1 MNLKYGS
8 VLRKRVLLS
17 VGGVLIGG
25 VSVGLFRTAELG
37 VDPFQSLM
45 SGLEAVVPI
54 SFGTLYVIVNA
65 LLLLVSLLLDRRK
78 IGLATLINLTLLGY
92 VVEFSEGLVRR
103 LLPALSLP
111 GRMGLLAA
119 ALLLLCFGSAM
130 YFNADLGVSTYDAL
144 SLMASERQKR
154 VSFQWCRILS
164 DLLCVLLAA
173 LLLRLADRSW
183 GQITASIGIATLL
196 TAFCMGPLIRFF
208 SALLPFSRKQE

>member
-1 MNLKYGS
+1 MQ
-8 VLRKRVLLS
+8 KRILLS

-45 SGLEAVVPI
+45 SGLEAVIPI

-65 LLLLVSLLLDRRK
+65 LLLLASLLLDRRK

-92 VVEFSEGLVRR
+92 VVEFSEGLFRR

-111 GRMGLLAA
+111 GRLGLLAA

-164 DLLCVLLAA
+164 DLLCVLLAV
-173 LLLRLADRSW
+173 LLLRLAGRSW
-183 GQITASIGIATLL
+183 GQITASIGPATIL
-196 TAFCMGPLIRFF
+196 TAFCMGLLIRFF

>member
-1 MNLKYGS
+1 MNLKFDS

-92 VVEFSEGLVRR
+92 VVEFSEGLFRR
-103 LLPALSLP
+103 LLPALALP
-111 GRMGLLAA
+111 GRLGLLAA

-144 SLMASERQKR
+144 SLIASERQKKLP
-154 VSFQWCRILS
+154 FQWCRILS

-173 LLLRLADRSW
+173 LLLRLAGRSW
-183 GQITASIGIATLL
+183 GQITASIGPATIL

>member
-1 MNLKYGS
+1 MKLQKRILFS
-8 VLRKRVLLS
+8 VL
-17 VGGVLIGG
+17 GVAVGG

-54 SFGTLYVIVNA
+54 TFGTLYVIVNA

-92 VVEFSEGLVRR
+92 VVEFSEALFRR

-111 GRMGLLAA
+111 GRLGLLAA

-130 YFNADLGVSTYDAL
+130 YFNADLGVKGCNL
-144 SLMASERQKR
+144 
-154 VSFQWCRILS
+154 
-164 DLLCVLLAA
+164 
-173 LLLRLADRSW
+173 
-183 GQITASIGIATLL
+183 
-196 TAFCMGPLIRFF
+196 
-208 SALLPFSRKQE
+208 

>member
-1 MNLKYGS
+1 MKLQFDS
-8 VLRKRVLLS
+8 VMQKRILLS

-92 VVEFSEGLVRR
+92 VVEFSEGLFRR

-111 GRMGLLAA
+111 GRLGLLAA
-119 ALLLLCFGSAM
+119 ALL
-130 YFNADLGVSTYDAL
+130 
-144 SLMASERQKR
+144 R
-154 VSFQWCRILS
+154 
-164 DLLCVLLAA
+164 
-173 LLLRLADRSW
+173 RLWR
-183 GQITASIGIATLL
+183 
-196 TAFCMGPLIRFF
+196 
-208 SALLPFSRKQE
+208 

>member
-1 MNLKYGS
+1 M
-8 VLRKRVLLS
+8 S
-17 VGGVLIGG
+17 VGGVLISG

-45 SGLEAVVPI
+45 SGLEAVIPI

-92 VVEFSEGLVRR
+92 VVEFSEALFRR

-111 GRMGLLAA
+111 GRLGLLAA

-144 SLMASERQKR
+144 SLIASERQKNLP
-154 VSFQWCRILS
+154 FQWCRILS

-173 LLLRLADRSW
+173 LLLRLAGRSW
-183 GQITASIGIATLL
+183 GQITASIGPATLL

-208 SALLPFSRKQE
+208 SAFLPFSQKQK

>member
-1 MNLKYGS
+1 MQ
-8 VLRKRVLLS
+8 KRILLS

-45 SGLEAVVPI
+45 SGLEAVIPI

-65 LLLLVSLLLDRRK
+65 LLLLVSLIFDRRK

-92 VVEFSEGLVRR
+92 VVEFSEGLFRR

-111 GRMGLLAA
+111 GRLGLLAA

-164 DLLCVLLAA
+164 DLLCVLLAV
-173 LLLRLADRSW
+173 LLLRLAGRSW
-183 GQITASIGIATLL
+183 GQITASIGPATIL
-196 TAFCMGPLIRFF
+196 TAFCMGPLIRLF
-208 SALLPFSRKQE
+208 SALLPFSRKRE